1 MQEEEHRELAEEEK
15 KRLRDLLYVWRPNCG
30 MELSEPTMLRKQI
43 VAALLVPTLVF
54 EETVKLYQES
64 FIRKALRRGL
74 MFRLVAVNECY
85 NILRTSTG
93 PVT

>member
-1 MQEEEHRELAEEEK
+1 MQEKEHGTLAEEGK
-15 KRLRDLLYVWRPNCG
+15 KRLTEFLYMRCPRCG

-85 NILRTSTG
+85 NVLRTSTG
-93 PVT
+93 RAT

>member
-1 MQEEEHRELAEEEK
+1 MQEEEHGTLAEEEK
-15 KRLRDLLYVWRPNCG
+15 KRLTEFLYMRCPRCG

-64 FIRKALRRGL
+64 FK
-74 MFRLVAVNECY
+74 
-85 NILRTSTG
+85 TG
-93 PVT
+93 VDVQGGCR

>member
-1 MQEEEHRELAEEEK
+1 MQEEEHGTLIEEER
-15 KRLRDLLYVWRPNCG
+15 KRLRESHYMRCPECG

-64 FIRKALRRGL
+64 FK
-74 MFRLVAVNECY
+74 
-85 NILRTSTG
+85 TG
-93 PVT
+93 VDVQGGCR

>member
-30 MELSEPTMLRKQI
+30 MELSEPIMLRKQI

-54 EETVKLYQES
+54 EETVAFYQES
-64 FIRKALRRGL
+64 FK
-74 MFRLVAVNECY
+74 
-85 NILRTSTG
+85 TG
-93 PVT
+93 VDVQVGCR